1 MTNGL
6 RELQAKRPLYACEIV
21 GVRHDTGNKLG
32 FLKALVYFAM
42 KRPELAGPF
51 REYLETLDLKI
62 PAPRS

>member
-1 MTNGL
+1 MT
-6 RELQAKRPLYACEIV
+6 

-51 REYLETLDLKI
+51 KEYLERTFDMKTG
-62 PAPRS
+62 AGTAR